1 MAVGSD
7 DGGESMPEPAR
18 VTIKRHKTTAQD
30 HLQMQVKREVGM
42 KRPRNEKRKSLF
54 DAQDQVDA

>member
-1 MAVGSD
+1 
-7 DGGESMPEPAR
+7 MPEPAR

-30 HLQMQVKREVGM
+30 HLQMQMNREVGM

-54 DAQDQVDA
+54 DSQDQVDA